1 MKKITK
7 IIALIMVAVFIAAP
21 VTQASDSTYT
31 YQSDHIEITITHS
44 GLSEEQL
51 LYIVQLL
58 ESGETKVDAQTY
70 GLTCTLF
77 GHKLVTTVNEVIT
90 HMVYDTYPH
99 CKRECYN
106 TTICERC
113 DYAEVELIS
122 TEAVGC
128 CVE

>member
-7 IIALIMVAVFIAAP
+7 IISLIMAAVFIAVP
-21 VTQASDSTYT
+21 VTQASNNTYT
-31 YQSDHIEITITHS
+31 YQSGNIEITITHS
-44 GLSEEQL
+44 GLSEEKL

-58 ESGETKVDAQTY
+58 ESGETKVGSQTY
-70 GLTCTLF
+70 GLICTLF

-113 DYAEVELIS
+113 DYAEIELLS

>member
-1 MKKITK
+1 MKKISK
-7 IIALIMVAVFIAAP
+7 IIALIMVAVFVAVP
-21 VTQASDSTYT
+21 VTRASNSTYT
-31 YQSDHIEITITHS
+31 YQSGNIQITIIHS
-44 GLSEEQL
+44 GLSEEKL

-58 ESGETKVDAQTY
+58 ESGETKADSQTY

-77 GHKLVTTVNEVIT
+77 GHKLVTTKDEVIT

-99 CKRECYN
+99 CKREYYN

-122 TEAVGC
+122 TSAVGC
-128 CVE
+128 CVG

>member
-7 IIALIMVAVFIAAP
+7 MIALIMVAVFIAAP

-58 ESGETKVDAQTY
+58 KSGETKVQPQTY

-77 GHKLVTTVNEVIT
+77 GHKLVTTADEIIT

-99 CKRECYN
+99 CKCERYN
-106 TTICERC
+106 STICERC

-122 TEAVGC
+122 TERVGC

>member
-7 IIALIMVAVFIAAP
+7 IIALIMAAVFIAVP
-21 VTQASDSTYT
+21 VTQASNNTYT
-31 YQSDHIEITITHS
+31 YQSGNIEITITHS
-44 GLSEEQL
+44 GLSEEKL

-58 ESGETKVDAQTY
+58 ESGETKVDSQTY

>member
-1 MKKITK
+1 MKKFTK
-7 IIALIMVAVFIAAP
+7 ILALILVAVFIATP
-21 VTQASDSTYT
+21 ITHASNATYV
-31 YQSDHIEITITHS
+31 YQLENIEIKITHS
-44 GLSEEQL
+44 GLSEEKL

-58 ESGETKVDAQTY
+58 ESGETKADSQTY

-77 GHKLVTTVNEVIT
+77 GHKLVTTKDEVIT

-99 CKRECYN
+99 CKREYYN

-122 TEAVGC
+122 TSAVGC
-128 CVE
+128 CVG

>member
-7 IIALIMVAVFIAAP
+7 IIALIMMAVFVVAP
-21 VTQASDSTYT
+21 VTHADDNIYLYRSEN
-31 YQSDHIEITITHS
+31 IEIRITHS
-44 GLSEEQL
+44 GLSEEKL
-51 LYIVQLL
+51 LYIIQLL
-58 ESGETKVDAQTY
+58 ESGETKADSQTY
-70 GLTCTLF
+70 GLACTLF
-77 GHKLVTTVNEVIT
+77 GHKLVTTTDEVIT

-128 CVE
+128 CVK